1 MLKNKQLLNK
11 IKKEPMSDSD
21 IREYLPNDNNII
33 EYSEIAKYKDINEM
47 LPHPNSYKV
56 VLFEQED
63 NDGHWCAIKT
73 DGETIYYFDSYGN
86 KIDHPLSW
94 SKDNNYKLGQGK
106 HYLTN
111 LLNKTNKQ
119 VQYNDVAYQAPSY
132 DLATCGAHCVSFIKS
147 GKNLKDYFK
156 MMKQLKKETG
166 KSFDDIVAS
175 KYFIRK

>member
-33 EYSEIAKYKDINEM
+33 EYSEIAKYNDINEM
-47 LPHPNSYKV
+47 LPYPNSYKV
-56 VLFEQED
+56 ILYEQED
-63 NDGHWCAIKT
+63 NDGHWATIKT
-73 DGETIYYFDSYGN
+73 DGPNIYYFDSYGN

-94 SKDNNYKLGQGK
+94 SKDNNYRLGQGK

-166 KSFDDIVAS
+166 KSFDDIVVS
-175 KYFIRK
+175 KYSIRK